1 MTMPFGD
8 KIFAQATQ
16 FCFSP
21 LEKHPIFI
29 LEWMGRFVLK
39 KNHLLLE
46 TKTVLCSYTTTSL
59 NNKIKVRDSQ
69 VKNPAGLFG
78 GN

>member
-29 LEWMGRFVLK
+29 LEWMGFCVEK
-39 KNHLLLE
+39 KSSLTGNKNRPVFIHYNKLE
-46 TKTVLCSYTTTSL
+46 
-59 NNKIKVRDSQ
+59 Q
-69 VKNPAGLFG
+69 
-78 GN
+78 